1 MLKKILSGLAIT
13 LLTTGVAFGAH
24 PLITD
29 DTGTQG
35 KSKFQLEVNSE
46 YAHEDED
53 GVTEDTTE
61 VAAILSYGVAD
72 NLDVVLGL
80 PYQHIRVKESDLSVT
95 ESGISDM
102 SLEVKWRFYDKEG
115 LSFGLKP
122 GITFPTG
129 DEEKGLGAGKTA
141 YSLFFIATKEIEPW
155 LFHLNL
161 GYIRNE
167 NKADERENLWHVSA
181 AAHVKATE
189 KLGIVA
195 NIGIERNTD
204 SVVNTHP
211 AFVLGG
217 VIYSIAENL
226 DIDIGI
232 KGGLNKPETDYSL
245 LAGLAWR
252 F

>member
-1 MLKKILSGLAIT
+1 MGYDKETEEGIT
-13 LLTTGVAFGAH
+13 
-24 PLITD
+24 IKQ
-29 DTGTQG
+29 QG
-35 KSKFQLEVNSE
+35 
-46 YAHEDED
+46 
-53 GVTEDTTE
+53 GE
-61 VAAILSYGVAD
+61 VATILSYGIVE
-72 NLDVVLGL
+72 NLDIVLGM
-80 PYQHIRVKESDLSVT
+80 PYQWSKVKEDGEVT
-95 ESGISDM
+95 SEENGVSDM
-102 SLEVKWRFYDKEG
+102 SLEVKWRFFEKDG
-115 LSFGLKP
+115 LSLALKP
-122 GITFPTG
+122 GVSFPTG

-155 LFHLNL
+155 VFHLNL

-167 NKADERENLWHVSA
+167 NNADERENLWHVSA

-189 KLGIVA
+189 NLGIVA

-226 DIDIGI
+226 DVDLGT
-232 KGGLNKPETDYSL
+232 KVGLNEPETDMTF